1 MNTRKWTTTRKRPT
15 AAEQRATARAKAL
28 EQCKKGNHTTTATF
42 RPGETVCTTCGMV
55 VYCPNCLNDNHL
67 QVPQV
72 HAYPIVCQ
80 THKKAEVQV

>member
-15 AAEQRATARAKAL
+15 AAEQRATAKAKAQ

-42 RPGETVCTTCGMV
+42 RPSETVCLVCGMV
-55 VYCPNCLNDNHL
+55 VYCPNCLNDNRL

-80 THKKAEVQV
+80 THKNAEVQV